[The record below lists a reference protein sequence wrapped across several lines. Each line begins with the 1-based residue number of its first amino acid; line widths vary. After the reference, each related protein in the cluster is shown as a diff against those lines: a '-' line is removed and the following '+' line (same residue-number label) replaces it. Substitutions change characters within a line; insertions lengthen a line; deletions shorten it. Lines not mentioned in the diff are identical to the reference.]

1 MEQAQEQA
9 FLSAKSDYAIT
20 IEFKPMPQGYLG
32 SATLFGDKCL
42 VRLTEGLLA
51 ENYVY
56 PPSRREV
63 MKELAHTVRHEIG
76 HCFGL
81 KHSADHD
88 SVMYPYFEYSQ
99 LDEESILTFNDI
111 LKKWR
116 LQN

>member
-1 MEQAQEQA
+1 MEQAQGQA
-9 FLSAKSDYAIT
+9 FLSAKSDYVIT

-32 SATLFGDKCL
+32 SATLFGDRCL
-42 VRLTEGLLA
+42 VRLTERLLA

-56 PPSRREV
+56 PPSRRSILR
-63 MKELAHTVRHEIG
+63 ELGHTVRHEIG

-81 KHSADHD
+81 KHSADVND
-88 SVMYPYFEYSQ
+88 VMYPYMEYEQ
-99 LDEESILTFNDI
+99 LDSESILTFNDI